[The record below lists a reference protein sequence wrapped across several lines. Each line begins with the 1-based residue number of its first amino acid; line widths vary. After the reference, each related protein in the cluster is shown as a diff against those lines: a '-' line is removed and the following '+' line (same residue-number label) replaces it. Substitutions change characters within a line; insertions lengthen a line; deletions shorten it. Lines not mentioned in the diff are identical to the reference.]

1 VNDESRGQRLGDDA
15 EPLPPGVG
23 QVIEGWLADLK
34 GSGNGLLEA
43 CGSVRLRHVCEQ
55 WMALGCVQPGLDGPV
70 RRCSPSDLQAAARA
84 LQDRARAAF
93 PSDTGDGRSRR
104 AVLSLSRALRAAG
117 REPVPDQHPP
127 DRDATPPSSL
137 TEALSHA
144 AAIQAATS
152 AQGIAR
158 ALLDAALQLC
168 HAASAVWWEQE
179 GPSLLS
185 ARAARGIRLPRGGRT
200 VRLAAGF
207 WMGAGRRG
215 QHIELSAE
223 RAAHAPLLEM
233 ARASRGCLLRARA
246 GRRWMGAM
254 SVHDGD
260 LDPECMDALI
270 MLTQQAALALH
281 ALDLSNE
288 PHQLVQGQQRV
299 TTDIGLALTSALSL
313 DELLQVICR
322 SAVHLLKAECC
333 FLFLAQDGGPLR
345 HRATECLD
353 SICQQIDDVVLL
365 AAAEHTR
372 SQPTGRFLWHPSHR
386 PPMPNAAT
394 FRKAGI
400 QSLMGIALNVRGQPV
415 GALLLLSPTRHVFDP
430 ARRQLIV
437 SFAAQAA
444 VGIENILLVED
455 MQRRLLEVADLT
467 WVSTRVLSTLDVSA
481 IAATIADAAARSLD
495 VSRVALFIARADDD
509 LEPLA
514 GGQIGTAKGR
524 KHALPGRDHLGA
536 EALATGAPQTASDA
550 QQDNLEH
557 DALIQWFGARSLLCV
572 PMVAQQGL
580 RGILAV
586 ADEQARTFRTHEI
599 ALLSAY
605 ANQAALALQ
614 SALLYQD
621 AVRHLGQLRNLFEIS
636 QTLASSLQLGETLEG
651 VLDSASEIFASPR
664 CSLMMLEHK
673 TQTLVIRAARGLI
686 ADEALYSPL
695 KLGEGLAGRAA
706 QSGTALV
713 SGDVTRDGRFR
724 HRDRARELGIRA
736 AMAAPLAARGRTIGV
751 LNLYRPS
758 SRPFTSDDKR
768 LVMLLTNSAAVAI
781 ENARLYQEAQE
792 RGQFLSA
799 MMGEINHRVRNTF
812 QTVAGLLRLELERPT
827 HASPEDVLRRGIAR
841 LHSVAIVHDLMPGQ
855 DLEFVD
861 IKRAATH
868 IADLTCQTAAPDRTL
883 RTRVSGARVMLPSQS
898 ATSVA
903 LILSELTDNAVRH
916 GLAQSQDGLVSIS
929 LAEGGG
935 DVVIEV
941 RDNGV
946 GLPEHFDLETMSGF
960 GLKVVRGLVEQDLG
974 GVLDFETKHGFI
986 VRARFPKHR

>member
-23 QVIEGWLADLK
+23 QVIEGWLAELK
-34 GSGNGLLEA
+34 DSGNGLLET
-43 CGSVRLRHVCEQ
+43 CGPARLRRVCEQ
-55 WMALGCVQPGLDGPV
+55 WIALGGVQPGLDGPV
-70 RRCSPSDLQAAARA
+70 RRCSPADLQTAARA

-93 PSDTGDGRSRR
+93 PMDTEDVPSRQ
-104 AVLSLSRALRAAG
+104 AVLGLSRALRAAS

-127 DRDATPPSSL
+127 SRGALPPSPL

-144 AAIQAATS
+144 VAIQAATS

-158 ALLDAALQLC
+158 ALLDAAIQLC

-179 GPSLLS
+179 GPAVLS
-185 ARAARGIRLPRGGRT
+185 AKVARGIRLPRRERT
-200 VRLAAGF
+200 VRLPAGF
-207 WMGAGRRG
+207 WRGAGRRG
-215 QHIELSAE
+215 QHVHLSAE
-223 RAAHAPLLEM
+223 SAAHAPLLKTVG
-233 ARASRGCLLRARA
+233 ASRGCLLRARA
-246 GRRWMGAM
+246 GRRWIGAM

-260 LDPECMDALI
+260 LDPECMDSLI

-281 ALDLSNE
+281 ALDLSAE
-288 PHQLVQGQQRV
+288 PRQLVQGQQRV

-322 SAVHLLKAECC
+322 SAIHLLKAECC
-333 FLFLAQDGGPLR
+333 FLFLAEDGGPLR
-345 HRATECLD
+345 HRATECLGHT
-353 SICQQIDDVVLL
+353 CQQIEDVALL

-372 SQPTGRFLWHPSHR
+372 NQPTGRFLWHPSR
-386 PPMPNAAT
+386 RLPVPNAAT
-394 FRKAGI
+394 IRKAGI
-400 QSLMGIALNVRGQPV
+400 QSMMGIALSVRGQPV

-444 VGIENILLVED
+444 VGIENLLLVED

-467 WVSTRVLSTLDVSA
+467 WVSTRVTSTLDVRG
-481 IAATIADAAARSLD
+481 IAATIADAAAKSLD
-495 VSRVALFIARADDD
+495 APHVALFIARPDGD

-514 GGQIGTAKGR
+514 GGQIGLAKGR
-524 KHALPGRDHLGA
+524 KRALPGRDHLGA
-536 EALATGAPQTASDA
+536 KALSTGAPQSASDA
-550 QQDNLEH
+550 EQDNLAG
-557 DALIQWFGARSLLCV
+557 DALVQWFGTRSVLCV

-586 ADEQARTFRTHEI
+586 ADDQARTFRTHEI

-614 SALLYQD
+614 SALLYD
-621 AVRHLGQLRNLFEIS
+621 DVVRHLGQLRNLFEIS
-636 QTLASSLQLGETLEG
+636 QTLASSLQLGETLER

-664 CSLMMLEHK
+664 CSLMLMEPK
-673 TQTLVIRAARGLI
+673 TQTLVIRGARGLT

-706 QSGTALV
+706 QSETPLV
-713 SGDVTRDGRFR
+713 SADVTRDGRFR
-724 HRDRARELGIRA
+724 HRDRARELGLRT
-736 AMAAPLAARGRTIGV
+736 AMAAPLVTRGRTIGV

-792 RGQFLSA
+792 RGQFLGA

-827 HASPEDVLRRGIAR
+827 QASPEDVLRRGIAR

-883 RTRVSGARVMLPSQS
+883 RTHVSGARVMLPSQS

-916 GLAQSQDGLVSIS
+916 GLAGRDDGLVSIS

-935 DVVIEV
+935 DVVIQV

-946 GLPEHFDLETMSGF
+946 GLPDHFDLATMSGL
-960 GLKVVRGLVEQDLG
+960 GLKIVRGLVEHDLG
-974 GVLDFETKHGFI
+974 GTLDFEVRHGLT